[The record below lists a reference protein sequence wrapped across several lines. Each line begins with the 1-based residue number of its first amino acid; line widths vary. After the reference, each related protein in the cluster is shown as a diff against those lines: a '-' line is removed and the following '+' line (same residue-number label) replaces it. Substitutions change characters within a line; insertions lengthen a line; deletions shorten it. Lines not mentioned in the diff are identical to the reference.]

1 MTAYYK
7 ELQPADP
14 YRIRLPYP
22 FSNYDRQ
29 LLTLLYQPMIGAE
42 AIALYL
48 TLWAEG
54 EASREE
60 TTHYTLMNTLGNPIA
75 KIFDARIQLEAI
87 GLLKTYRS
95 NEGDRSFIYELCPPL
110 DPKTFFMDP
119 LLSMFLFSKIGE
131 SSYRRVRNRFLV
143 YTEIPTDYEE
153 VSRTFTD
160 IFQPVHAKAGYPSVK
175 KDLQERKKG
184 NYEADSEFDFDL
196 LRQGL
201 SEQLVPKKVLTATI
215 KDFITKLSYL
225 YSWGPLEMQKVIL
238 LAIEDDYK
246 LTVEGL
252 KKSASEYYKL
262 TVSTTAPQ
270 LVQVHKATEKQ
281 IDAVDTP
288 KTKQDE
294 LLGYLET
301 APPIQVLRDIANGS
315 EPLPADVELANQLV
329 ITHGMKPAVVNVL
342 LQYVLLRT
350 DMKLTKAYVEKI
362 ASHWLRKN
370 VTTAKEAM
378 EIARVEHTQYMK
390 WKSEGSPTTVAK
402 PFTGNGNR
410 KPVREEK
417 LPEWFHKKDQTP
429 APKVEPKNE
438 SLEVEKQKLLA
449 KLALKKG
456 KGG

>member
-14 YRIRLPYP
+14 FRIRLPYP

-54 EASREE
+54 EVTSEE
-60 TTHYTLMNTLGNPIA
+60 SSHYTLMNMLGNSIS

-87 GLLKTYRS
+87 GLLRTYKNQS
-95 NEGDRSFIYELCPPL
+95 SERSFIYELCPPL

-131 SSYRRVRNRFLV
+131 TSYRKVRKRFAIE
-143 YTEIPTDYEE
+143 TEIPTDYEE

-160 IFQPVHAKAGYPSVK
+160 IFQPVHAKAGYPAKK
-175 KDLQERKKG
+175 KDLQERKNG
-184 NYEADSEFDFDL
+184 GYSTESDFDFGL
-196 LRQGL
+196 LQQGL
-201 SEQLVPKKVLTATI
+201 SEQLVPKRVLTGSI
-215 KDFITKLSYL
+215 KAYIAKLAFL
-225 YSWGPLEMQKVIL
+225 YSWDPLEMQIVVL
-238 LAIEDDYK
+238 MAIDDNYK
-246 LTVEGL
+246 LTTDLL
-252 KKSASEYYKL
+252 KKAATEHYKMK
-262 TVSTTAPQ
+262 VSTTAPQ
-270 LVQVHKATEKQ
+270 LVPVHKATEPVEAT
-281 IDAVDTP
+281 DETS
-288 KTKQDE
+288 KTKEDE
-294 LLGYLET
+294 LLVYLET
-301 APPIQVLRDIANGS
+301 AAPIQVLRDIADGH

-329 ITHGMKPAVVNVL
+329 TFHKMETAVVNVL
-342 LQYVLLRT
+342 LHYVLLRT

-370 VTTAKEAM
+370 ITTAKDAM

-390 WKSEGSPTTVAK
+390 WKSEGSLTTIAK
-402 PFTGNGNR
+402 PFTGNQ
-410 KPVREEK
+410 KPLREER
-417 LPEWFHKKDQTP
+417 LPEWFHKKDDIP
-429 APKVEPKNE
+429 VAKAEPRNE

>member
-7 ELQPADP
+7 ELQPGDP

-42 AIALYL
+42 AIAFYL

-54 EASREE
+54 EASGDEA
-60 TTHYTLMNTLGNPIA
+60 THYTLMNTLGNPIS
-75 KIFDARIQLEAI
+75 KIFEARIQLEAI
-87 GLLKTYRS
+87 GLLKTYRKD
-95 NEGDRSFIYELCPPL
+95 NGNRCFIYELCPPL

-131 SSYRRVRNRFLV
+131 PSYRRVRDRFLIH
-143 YTEIPTDYEE
+143 TEVPSDFEE

-160 IFQPVHAKAGYPSVK
+160 IFQPVHAKAGYPSAK
-175 KDLQERKKG
+175 QDLQERKQG
-184 NYEADSEFDFDL
+184 AYEADAEFDFAM

-201 SEQLVPKKVLTATI
+201 SEQLVPKRVLTATI
-215 KDFITKLSYL
+215 KDFISKLAYL

-238 LAIEDDYK
+238 LAIEDDYN
-246 LTVEGL
+246 LTVDGL

-270 LVQVHKATEKQ
+270 LVQVHKEAPKTTEE
-281 IDAVDTP
+281 AP

-294 LLGYLET
+294 LLVYLET
-301 APPIQVLRDIANGS
+301 APPIQVLRDIANGN
-315 EPLPADVELANQLV
+315 EPLPADVQLANQLV
-329 ITHGMKPAVVNVL
+329 VTHGMKPAVVNVL
-342 LQYVLLRT
+342 LHYVLLRT
-350 DMKLTKAYVEKI
+350 DMKLTKTYVEKI

-378 EIARVEHTQYMK
+378 ELARVEHAQYMK

-417 LPEWFHKKDQTP
+417 LPEWFHKKDDAP
-429 APKVEPKNE
+429 AEKAEPRNE